1 MVIGAGM
8 LKLQWMTVGRFL
20 RCCWL
25 NTQEDIQSIKILLQL
40 FALASL
46 MIFLIIKPNLCC
58 L

>member
-46 MIFLIIKPNLCC
+46 MIFLIIKP
-58 L
+58 